1 MSSSPNDSLIN
12 NNNQLRHA
20 RDKISKEREIGFTK
34 IKSTRRN
41 LNSMAKINKKKN
53 VKIKN
58 NKNNEQ
64 RYTLRYNNINIPLY
78 ERAKKIVDTIKREKS
93 VDHLKKKSSIRTKIQ
108 NYFNEYGYY
117 DTNFNHNYKY
127 KNGKNI
133 NKNFNTLILMK
144 KNREDLIM
152 EEKRKYYFSPQR
164 YELNK
169 RNNFYKRLL
178 NLRTVSGAKMNN
190 LNNNEV
196 FLYNFK
202 ENFNVNS
209 YSNNNLNNNND
220 ENNTNYTP
228 IEKNTFIINNKKNK
242 KYNNNNTART
252 GKNILNKK
260 NKNENVLYFSQ
271 NNFNNLNRINIGFV
285 PQKNENKTRICNPSN
300 KESNI
305 ISIQSSL
312 KQNLTSNGN
321 NQNNNGEG
329 DHQILGRIIVNK
341 NEDNNAN
348 NTTTNAITVNNINTL
363 SNLNF
368 NDNLSVNN
376 NNIYY
381 KINVRRLDSINS
393 MNNYNT
399 NNSSNNNFN
408 SYKFDEKKIINDN
421 EGCLTEDND
430 LLSHNQI
437 IQASNNNDHKNANNL
452 IKVNNEDPLISN
464 NAERS
469 FNGNENV
476 NNIRVCK
483 NPEFQTKK
491 KPKIKESK
499 RKQSLKRR
507 SGTQEPFRN
516 NISQNLT
523 KRERSKSKNKTPN
536 KKSISSL
543 SKFQNELLQ
552 NSNNNNNLI
561 GSSNISTVNYIY
573 SILPGNN
580 GKLVEKVLRI
590 RDNWEMIDT
599 SKSQT
604 PNLLWTPLSCQIN
617 FAEHSLSENVQ
628 YVNHFEFHSELTN
641 KANTFINLFRYC
653 EFNDIDLFSFYPL
666 TILLSSNQ
674 EYLFTQI
681 EGFKKCYQDL
691 PNLINYPEEEDP
703 TTKSN
708 SNINSNSNNNLINKY
723 YINYFNV
730 KLSRKIGSL
739 QKMKIPKTHYIG
751 KNLWILKRTNLNRGR
766 QMKVLSNIDEIV
778 KEINLMFE
786 EKKPNNLIIQ
796 KYIEAPLLYN
806 GRKFDIRIWVLF
818 TYVGKCDKYEVYVF
832 KEGHLKAC
840 SDIFN
845 IDSDNLF
852 IHLTNYSVQK
862 YNKNFSK
869 VEIGNEISF
878 QLFQEELNRQKSGKN
893 FKKDIFPEIIKIIS
907 ITSKA
912 VKNKINIMNRKNC
925 FEIFGYDFILDINY
939 HPFLLEINTNPGLEE
954 SSPLIKM
961 LVPRMINDALRL
973 TIDKSFENQDGNDK
987 KKNLSK
993 FHVDGYNDE
1002 ENMWLKLKTKKN

>member
-41 LNSMAKINKKKN
+41 LNSMAKLNQ
-53 VKIKN
+53 KN
-58 NKNNEQ
+58 NGKTKNYKNNDQ
-64 RYTLRYNNINIPLY
+64 RYSLRYNNINIPLY
-78 ERAKKIVDTIKREKS
+78 ERAKKIVDIIKREKS
-93 VDHLKKKSSIRTKIQ
+93 ADHLKKKSSLRTKTQ
-108 NYFNEYGYY
+108 NYFNDYGYF
-117 DTNFNHNYKY
+117 DTNFDHNYKY
-127 KNGKNI
+127 KNVKNL

-164 YELNK
+164 YELKK

-178 NLRTVSGAKMNN
+178 NLRTVSGAKINN

-209 YSNNNLNNNND
+209 YSNNIQNNNND
-220 ENNTNYTP
+220 ENNINYAP
-228 IEKNTFIINNKKNK
+228 IVKNAFIRNNKKNK
-242 KYNNNNTART
+242 KYNNNNTARN
-252 GKNILNKK
+252 GKNLLNKK
-260 NKNENVLYFSQ
+260 NKNENALYFSQ
-271 NNFNNLNRINIGFV
+271 NNFNNLNHINIGLV
-285 PQKNENKTRICNPSN
+285 PQKNENKTKISKASN

-312 KQNLTSNGN
+312 KQNLSSNVN
-321 NQNNNGEG
+321 TQNNNGEG
-329 DHQILGRIIVNK
+329 DQQRIIVNK
-341 NEDNNAN
+341 NEENN
-348 NTTTNAITVNNINTL
+348 NTSNLITVNNINTL

-368 NDNLSVNN
+368 NDRISVNN
-376 NNIYY
+376 NNYY

-399 NNSSNNNFN
+399 NNSSNNNLN

-421 EGCLTEDND
+421 EGWFTEDND

-437 IQASNNNDHKNANNL
+437 LQTSNNNYPKNTKNS
-452 IKVNNEDPLISN
+452 IKVNDEDALNSN
-464 NAERS
+464 NADRS
-469 FNGNENV
+469 FNRNENV

-483 NPEFQTKK
+483 NPEIQSKK
-491 KPKIKESK
+491 KQKLKENK

-507 SGTQEPFRN
+507 SGSQEPFRN
-516 NISQNLT
+516 DISQNLT
-523 KRERSKSKNKTPN
+523 KRERERSKSKNKTPN

-543 SKFQNELLQ
+543 RQFQIDLLL
-552 NSNNNNNLI
+552 NNNMNNNLF
-561 GSSNISTVNYIY
+561 GSSNNCTVNYIY

-580 GKLVEKVLRI
+580 GKLVEKVLRT

-617 FAEHSLSENVQ
+617 FAEHSLSENIQ

-666 TILLSSNQ
+666 TIILSSNQ
-674 EYLFTQI
+674 DYLLTQI

-703 TTKSN
+703 NCKNN
-708 SNINSNSNNNLINKY
+708 SNINSNSNNIFINKY

-730 KLSRKIGSL
+730 NLSRKIGSL

-778 KEINLMFE
+778 KEINLMFG

-878 QLFQEELNRQKSGKN
+878 QLFQEELNRQKSEKN

-973 TIDKSFENQDGNDK
+973 TIDKSFESQDGNDK

-993 FHVDGYNDE
+993 FHVDGYNDD
-1002 ENMWLKLKTKKN
+1002 ENMWLKLKMKK

>member
-1 MSSSPNDSLIN
+1 MLMSSSPNDSLIN
-12 NNNQLRHA
+12 NKNQMKHA
-20 RDKISKEREIGFTK
+20 RDRISKEKEIGFTK
-34 IKSTRRN
+34 IKTTRRN
-41 LNSMAKINKKKN
+41 LNSMAKINQKKN
-53 VKIKN
+53 EKIKN
-58 NKNNEQ
+58 NKNNEK
-64 RYTLRYNNINIPLY
+64 RYTLRYNIIQNPLY
-78 ERAKKIVDTIKREKS
+78 EQAKKLLDTIKREKS
-93 VDHLKKKSSIRTKIQ
+93 ADHLKKKPSLKTKIQ
-108 NYFNEYGYY
+108 NYFNEYGYF
-117 DTNFNHNYKY
+117 DTNFNHTYKH
-127 KNGKNI
+127 KNGKNN
-133 NKNFNTLILMK
+133 NKNYNTLILMK

-164 YELNK
+164 DELKK
-169 RNNFYKRLL
+169 RNNFYKKLL
-178 NLRTVSGAKMNN
+178 NLRTVSGAKMSYF
-190 LNNNEV
+190 NNNEV

-220 ENNTNYTP
+220 ENNFNYTP
-228 IEKNTFIINNKKNK
+228 IVKNTFVVNNKKNK

-260 NKNENVLYFSQ
+260 SKNENALYFSQ
-271 NNFNNLNRINIGFV
+271 NNFNNLNRINLGFA
-285 PQKNENKTRICNPSN
+285 PQKSENKTKISNPSN
-300 KESNI
+300 KEPNI

-312 KQNLTSNGN
+312 KQNLNTQSY
-321 NQNNNGEG
+321 NGEG
-329 DHQILGRIIVNK
+329 DQQVCGRITVNK
-341 NEDNNAN
+341 NEDNNVN
-348 NTTTNAITVNNINTL
+348 NTTTNVITVNNINTL

-368 NDNLSVNN
+368 SDSISANN
-376 NNIYY
+376 NTYY
-381 KINVRRLDSINS
+381 KINVRRIDSMSS

-421 EGCLTEDND
+421 EGCLTENND
-430 LLSHNQI
+430 LLNQNQI
-437 IQASNNNDHKNANNL
+437 IQTSNNNYPKNPNNL
-452 IKVNNEDPLISN
+452 VKINNEDGYISN
-464 NAERS
+464 NVDRS

-476 NNIRVCK
+476 NNIKVCK
-483 NPEFQTKK
+483 NPEFQSKK
-491 KPKIKESK
+491 KQKTKENK

-523 KRERSKSKNKTPN
+523 KRERERSKSKNKTPN
-536 KKSISSL
+536 KKSIFSL
-543 SKFQNELLQ
+543 RQFQNDLLL
-552 NSNNNNNLI
+552 NNNMNNNLFS
-561 GSSNISTVNYIY
+561 SSNISTVYYIY

-580 GKLVEKVLRI
+580 GKLVEKVLRT

-666 TILLSSNQ
+666 TIILSSNQ
-674 EYLFTQI
+674 EYLLTQI

-703 TTKSN
+703 NSKNN
-708 SNINSNSNNNLINKY
+708 SNINSNSNNNLISKY

-730 KLSRKIGSL
+730 NLSRKIGSL

-766 QMKVLSNIDEIV
+766 QMKVLSNIDEII
-778 KEINLMFE
+778 KEINLMFG

-893 FKKDIFPEIIKIIS
+893 FKKDILPEINKIIG

-973 TIDKSFENQDGNDK
+973 TIDKSFENQDRNDK
-987 KKNLSK
+987 KKILSK

-1002 ENMWLKLKTKKN
+1002 ENMWMKLKTKKM

>member
-1 MSSSPNDSLIN
+1 MLMSSSPNDSLIN
-12 NNNQLRHA
+12 NNNQLRHV
-20 RDKISKEREIGFTK
+20 RDKISREKEIGFTK

-41 LNSMAKINKKKN
+41 LNSMAKLNQ
-53 VKIKN
+53 KN
-58 NKNNEQ
+58 NGKTKNYKNNDQ
-64 RYTLRYNNINIPLY
+64 RYSLRYNNINIPLY
-78 ERAKKIVDTIKREKS
+78 ERAKKIVDIIKREKS
-93 VDHLKKKSSIRTKIQ
+93 ADHLKKKSSLRTKTQ
-108 NYFNEYGYY
+108 NYFNDYGYF
-117 DTNFNHNYKY
+117 DTNFDHNYKY
-127 KNGKNI
+127 KNVKNL

-164 YELNK
+164 YELKK

-178 NLRTVSGAKMNN
+178 NLRTVSGAKINN

-209 YSNNNLNNNND
+209 YSNNIQNNNND
-220 ENNTNYTP
+220 ENNINYAP
-228 IEKNTFIINNKKNK
+228 IVKNTYIRNNKKNK
-242 KYNNNNTART
+242 KYNNNNTARN
-252 GKNILNKK
+252 GKNLLNKK
-260 NKNENVLYFSQ
+260 NKNENALYFSQ
-271 NNFNNLNRINIGFV
+271 NNFNNLNRINFGIV
-285 PQKNENKTRICNPSN
+285 PQKNENKTKISKASN

-312 KQNLTSNGN
+312 KQNLSSNVN
-321 NQNNNGEG
+321 TQNNNGEG
-329 DHQILGRIIVNK
+329 DQQRIIVNK
-341 NEDNNAN
+341 NEENN
-348 NTTTNAITVNNINTL
+348 NTSNLITVNNINTL

-368 NDNLSVNN
+368 NDRISVNN
-376 NNIYY
+376 NNYY
-381 KINVRRLDSINS
+381 KINVRRIDSMNS

-421 EGCLTEDND
+421 EGWFTEDND

-437 IQASNNNDHKNANNL
+437 LQTSNNNYPKNTKNS
-452 IKVNNEDPLISN
+452 IKVNDEDALNSN
-464 NAERS
+464 NADRS
-469 FNGNENV
+469 FNRNENV

-483 NPEFQTKK
+483 NPEIQSKK
-491 KPKIKESK
+491 KQKLKENK

-507 SGTQEPFRN
+507 SGSQEPFRN
-516 NISQNLT
+516 DISQNLT
-523 KRERSKSKNKTPN
+523 KRERERSKSKNKTPN

-543 SKFQNELLQ
+543 RQFQNELLL
-552 NSNNNNNLI
+552 NSNMNNNLFV
-561 GSSNISTVNYIY
+561 SSNVSTVNYIY

-580 GKLVEKVLRI
+580 GKLVEKVLRT

-617 FAEHSLSENVQ
+617 FAEHSLYENVQ

-666 TILLSSNQ
+666 TIILSSNQ
-674 EYLFTQI
+674 DYLLTQI

-703 TTKSN
+703 NCKNN
-708 SNINSNSNNNLINKY
+708 SNINSNSNNIFINKY

-730 KLSRKIGSL
+730 NLSRKIGSL

-778 KEINLMFE
+778 KEINLMFG

-818 TYVGKCDKYEVYVF
+818 TYVGKCDKFEVYVF

-878 QLFQEELNRQKSGKN
+878 QLFQEELNRQKSEKN
-893 FKKDIFPEIIKIIS
+893 FKKDIFPEIIKIIG

-973 TIDKSFENQDGNDK
+973 TIDKSFESQDGNDK

-993 FHVDGYNDE
+993 FHVDGYNDD
-1002 ENMWLKLKTKKN
+1002 ENMWLKLKTKK

>member
-1 MSSSPNDSLIN
+1 MLMSSSPNDSLIN
-12 NNNQLRHA
+12 NNNQLRHV
-20 RDKISKEREIGFTK
+20 RDKISREKEIGFTK

-41 LNSMAKINKKKN
+41 LNSMAKLNQ
-53 VKIKN
+53 KN
-58 NKNNEQ
+58 NGKTKNYKNNDQ
-64 RYTLRYNNINIPLY
+64 RYSLRYNNINIPLY
-78 ERAKKIVDTIKREKS
+78 ERAKKIVDIIKREKS
-93 VDHLKKKSSIRTKIQ
+93 ADHLKKKSSLRTKTQ
-108 NYFNEYGYY
+108 NYFNDYGYF
-117 DTNFNHNYKY
+117 DTNFDHNYKY
-127 KNGKNI
+127 KNVKNL

-164 YELNK
+164 YELKK

-178 NLRTVSGAKMNN
+178 NLRTVSGAKINN

-209 YSNNNLNNNND
+209 YSNNIQNNNND
-220 ENNTNYTP
+220 ENNINYAP
-228 IEKNTFIINNKKNK
+228 IVKNTYIRNNKKNK
-242 KYNNNNTART
+242 KYNNNNTARN
-252 GKNILNKK
+252 GKNLLNKK
-260 NKNENVLYFSQ
+260 NKNENALYFSQ
-271 NNFNNLNRINIGFV
+271 NNFNNLNRINFGIV
-285 PQKNENKTRICNPSN
+285 PQKNENKTKISKASN

-312 KQNLTSNGN
+312 KQNLSSNVN
-321 NQNNNGEG
+321 TQNNNGEG
-329 DHQILGRIIVNK
+329 DQQRIIVNK
-341 NEDNNAN
+341 NEENN
-348 NTTTNAITVNNINTL
+348 NTSNLITVNNINTL

-368 NDNLSVNN
+368 NDRISVNN
-376 NNIYY
+376 NNYY
-381 KINVRRLDSINS
+381 KINVRRIDSMNS

-421 EGCLTEDND
+421 EGWFTEDND

-437 IQASNNNDHKNANNL
+437 LQTSNNNYPKNTKNS
-452 IKVNNEDPLISN
+452 IKVNDEDALNSN
-464 NAERS
+464 NADRS
-469 FNGNENV
+469 FNRNENV

-483 NPEFQTKK
+483 NPEIQSKK
-491 KPKIKESK
+491 KQKLKENK

-507 SGTQEPFRN
+507 SGSQEPFRN
-516 NISQNLT
+516 DISQNLT
-523 KRERSKSKNKTPN
+523 KRERERSKSKNKTPN

-543 SKFQNELLQ
+543 RQFQIDLLL
-552 NSNNNNNLI
+552 NNNMNNNLF
-561 GSSNISTVNYIY
+561 GSSNNCTVNYIY

-580 GKLVEKVLRI
+580 GKLVEKVLRT

-617 FAEHSLSENVQ
+617 FAEHSLYENVQ

-666 TILLSSNQ
+666 TIILSSNQ
-674 EYLFTQI
+674 DYLLTQI

-703 TTKSN
+703 NCKNN
-708 SNINSNSNNNLINKY
+708 SNINSNSNNIFINKY

-730 KLSRKIGSL
+730 NLSRKIGSL

-778 KEINLMFE
+778 KEINLMFG

-818 TYVGKCDKYEVYVF
+818 TYVGKCDKFEVYVF

-878 QLFQEELNRQKSGKN
+878 QLFQEELNRQKSEKN
-893 FKKDIFPEIIKIIS
+893 FKKDIFPEIIKIIG

-973 TIDKSFENQDGNDK
+973 TIDKSFESQDGNDK

-993 FHVDGYNDE
+993 FHVDGYNDD
-1002 ENMWLKLKTKKN
+1002 ENMWLKLKTKK